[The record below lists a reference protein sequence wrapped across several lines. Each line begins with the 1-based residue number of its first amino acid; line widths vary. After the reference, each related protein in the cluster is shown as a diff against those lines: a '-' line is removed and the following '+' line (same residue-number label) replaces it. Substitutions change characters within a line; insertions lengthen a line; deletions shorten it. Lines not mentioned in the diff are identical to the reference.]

1 MTRCLHH
8 GERVPERIGYLVYAA
23 AFLLPNG
30 ASLGGTIQSVHPDA
44 APIFTADET
53 ALTNVPPG
61 PWKRSTARR
70 RHAGSKL
77 RAPTNASNH
86 SRRSPRQSLSR
97 KSGFGSEPRAH
108 IEATEDQVLPLSLQR
123 SMQAQLP
130 CDPVFSIDCDHVLP
144 SSAPDLLTNHLIEI
158 ANRVDRTTANC

>member
-1 MTRCLHH
+1 MEKIYSKTPARWIEVARANQCL
-8 GERVPERIGYLVYAA
+8 EPLA
-23 AFLLPNG
+23 
-30 ASLGGTIQSVHPDA
+30 TITT
-44 APIFTADET
+44 PIAVTE
-53 ALTNVPPG
+53 
-61 PWKRSTARR
+61 KR
-70 RHAGSKL
+70 
-77 RAPTNASNH
+77 
-86 SRRSPRQSLSR
+86 
-97 KSGFGSEPRAH
+97 FGSEPRAH